1 MAACACEEKE
11 TKSSLFGKE
20 FWVKIVRLIIALTL
34 ALVGYFY
41 LTEAAFGVWS
51 NFAIMAVAW
60 LVVGYDIV
68 YEAFSHV
75 FKGHNPFDED
85 MLMTIASLGAFCLR
99 FFGPENND
107 FFEAVLVVFLFQVG
121 ELFEDIAT
129 ARSHAAITSAVGLR
143 APSANLLKNGEVL
156 SVKPETLALDDLILV
171 KVGEIVPAD
180 GIITEGEGSLDMS
193 SLTGESYPV
202 KKKVGEEVPSGT
214 ILRCGS
220 LTIRVNK
227 EYENST
233 VSKILRLVEEGAKS
247 KSSADRFID
256 KFSRIYTPV
265 VVALAVLLAILPP
278 LFLGISD
285 SATWQQWVYRAL
297 SFLVISCPCA
307 IVISVPL
314 SYFAGIGLAS
324 KHGLIIKGAAFFDQL
339 NNLGLVVTDKTG
351 TLTYGT
357 FQITKKEVV
366 GLSEEDFMRY
376 LRAGESRSN
385 HPLASAIIGD
395 KEVASLAA
403 QVTSYDEVAGLG
415 TKAVYEGHEILV
427 GSGKLLSQNGV
438 SFAPSNEVGTI
449 VYLAVDKTYAGYV
462 VLSDTIRKESLDM
475 VEGLHHYGI
484 KVAMLTGD
492 QEKNA
497 LAVSQTLGLDGYRSG
512 LLPEEKTALLKSY
525 LKPQGKAVAYVG
537 DGINDAPS
545 IIASDIGVAMGGVGS
560 DLAIQNADVVIM
572 NDDPSKLVL
581 AYKIAKATR
590 ARALSDII
598 LALLVKLT
606 IMLLAIFL
614 PGFPLLVAVL
624 ADTGLTM
631 VLVLFS
637 LLLLYK
643 RV

>member
-1 MAACACEEKE
+1 MAECSCSEKPAE
-11 TKSSLFGKE
+11 PLFGKA
-20 FWVKIVRLIIALTL
+20 FWLKIARLVIALAL

-129 ARSHAAITSAVGLR
+129 AQSHAAITSAVGLR
-143 APSANLLKNGEVL
+143 APSANLLKGGQVL

-180 GIITEGEGSLDMS
+180 GVITEGAGSLDMS

-202 KKKVGEEVPSGT
+202 KKRVGEEVPSGT
-214 ILRCGS
+214 ILRSGS
-220 LTIRVNK
+220 LTMRVDK

-256 KFSRIYTPV
+256 RFSRIYTPV
-265 VVALAVLLAILPP
+265 VVGLAFLLALVPP
-278 LFLGISD
+278 LFLGLSD
-285 SATWQQWVYRAL
+285 PAVWQQWVYRAL

-351 TLTYGT
+351 TLTYGS
-357 FQITKKEVV
+357 FRITKKEVV
-366 GLSEEDFMRY
+366 GLSEEEFMRY
-376 LRAGESRSN
+376 LRVGESRSN

-395 KEVASLAA
+395 EEVASLAA
-403 QVTSYDEVAGLG
+403 QVSSYDEVAGLG
-415 TKAVYEGHEILV
+415 TKAVYQGHEILV
-427 GSGKLLSQNGV
+427 GSSKLLSQNGIA
-438 SFAPSNEVGTI
+438 FAPSLEVGTV
-449 VYLAVDKTYAGYV
+449 VYLAVDRKYAGYV
-462 VLSDTIRKESLDM
+462 VLSDTIRQESLAM
-475 VEGLHHYGI
+475 VEGFHHYGV

-497 LAVSQTLGLDGYRSG
+497 LAVSQTLGLDEHRSG
-512 LLPEEKTALLKSY
+512 LLPEEKTALLKGY
-525 LKPQGKAVAYVG
+525 LQPHGKAVAYVG

-572 NDDPSKLVL
+572 NDDPSKLVT

-590 ARALSDII
+590 NRALSDIVI
-598 LALLVKLT
+598 ALIVKLT
-606 IMLLAIFL
+606 IMLLAVFL

-631 VLVLFS
+631 VLVLYS

-643 RV
+643 KV